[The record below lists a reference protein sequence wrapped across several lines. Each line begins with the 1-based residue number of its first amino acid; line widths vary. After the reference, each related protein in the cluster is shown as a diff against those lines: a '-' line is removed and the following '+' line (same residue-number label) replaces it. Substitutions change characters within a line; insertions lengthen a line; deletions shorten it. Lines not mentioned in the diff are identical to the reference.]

1 MQHRHNHQEAR
12 GQYNRLAGHARADEV
27 PDVAGG
33 GGRKRAPGVI
43 RVLDADV
50 AARIAAGEVIER
62 PFSIVRELIDNALD
76 AGASEVDVQ
85 LHSGGLG
92 RIAVHDNGS
101 GIARSELERTGL
113 RHATSKI
120 GDEHDLQRVTT
131 LGFRG
136 EALASIAAC
145 ARLEVVTRTRAAA
158 TAARLVADSRE
169 RRIGGAAA
177 APGTR
182 IQVTRLFADLPAR
195 RRFLRRPGT
204 ETTMCRRMVL
214 EKALAHPRVVFRL
227 SVDGEPDTTLT
238 TAELRHRVADVL
250 GSPVAPDDLFE
261 ARRDF
266 GEFQVTV
273 IGARPELARRDRSR
287 LMVFVNRRRIQ
298 QYGLMQ
304 AVEYGYGAIV
314 PGGKYPIACLFVEIA
329 PHLVDFNVHPAKR
342 EARFRN
348 LAPLHQ
354 AVVGVTRQV
363 ADRFGHRSPL
373 PPPQVASGLLPFRGY
388 GDGAQS
394 GSSPRAPR
402 ASVADPPRSYTS
414 GTPTGAAGSGS
425 GQAAAGSAAQGPG
438 SAAQPAVSGP
448 LGVITPG
455 PAAVTDRVLLPER
468 RSVVRYIGQA
478 LGTFLL
484 VEIDRTLYF
493 VDQHAAHE
501 RVLYER
507 LRRRSF
513 AVQQLLLP
521 IELELDTDAADALR
535 DARDRL
541 GRLGIVVEMEAG
553 RPRRIIALA
562 EPLHQLPADWLA
574 EYVAGMRGSEADLER
589 AVLADIACK
598 LAVKDGEVLDHEA
611 AVAIARESFAIDLQH
626 CPHGRPL
633 WYSVTRA
640 QVSAQVGRPAT
651 R

>member
-1 MQHRHNHQEAR
+1 MT
-12 GQYNRLAGHARADEV
+12 AD
-27 PDVAGG
+27 PGA
-33 GGRKRAPGVI
+33 GVI

-76 AGASEVDVQ
+76 AGASEIDVQ
-85 LHSGGLG
+85 LHSGGVG
-92 RIAVHDNGS
+92 QIAVHDNGR
-101 GIARSELERTGL
+101 GIARSDLERTGV

-120 GDEHDLQRVTT
+120 SDEHDLQHVTT

-158 TAARLVADSRE
+158 QAARLIADSRE
-169 RRIGGAAA
+169 RRISGAAA

-204 ETTMCRRMVL
+204 ETTLCRRMVL
-214 EKALAHPRVVFRL
+214 EKALANPQVTFRL
-227 SVDGEPDTTLT
+227 SVDGEADTALT
-238 TAELRHRVADVL
+238 AAELRQRVADVL
-250 GSPVAPDDLFE
+250 GSPVVPGDLFE
-261 ARRDF
+261 AQRNF
-266 GEFQVTV
+266 AEFQVTV

-298 QYGLMQ
+298 QFGLVQ
-304 AVEYGYGAIV
+304 ALEYGYGAIL
-314 PGGKYPIACLFVEIA
+314 PGGRHPIACLFVELA

-354 AVVGVTRQV
+354 AVVRVVQQA
-363 ADRFGHRSPL
+363 ADQFGHRSPL
-373 PPPQVASGLLPFRGY
+373 PPPQVESEPLPFRGH
-388 GDGAQS
+388 GDGAHS
-394 GSSPRAPR
+394 GSSPPR
-402 ASVADPPRSYTS
+402 SSVADPPLAYADDVPGAS
-414 GTPTGAAGSGS
+414 TGAGSGP
-425 GQAAAGSAAQGPG
+425 GTAASAAPVP
-438 SAAQPAVSGP
+438 AAQTVATGP

-455 PAAVTDRVLLPER
+455 PATAAAGATLPDQ
-468 RSVVRYIGQA
+468 SSGMRYIGQS
-478 LGTFLL
+478 LGMFLL
-484 VEIDRTLYF
+484 VEIGRTLYF

-507 LRRRSF
+507 LRQRAF
-513 AVQQLLLP
+513 AIQQLLIP
-521 IELELDTDAADALR
+521 IELDLDQAAGDALR
-535 DARDRL
+535 EARDLL
-541 GRLGIVVEMEAG
+541 GDLGIVVELEAG
-553 RPRRIIALA
+553 RPRRITALA
-562 EPLHQLPADWLA
+562 EPLHQLPAAWLA

-589 AVLADIACK
+589 AMLANLACK
-598 LAVKDGEVLDHEA
+598 LAVKDGEVLDNEA
-611 AVAIARESFAIDLQH
+611 ALAIARESFAIDLQH

-633 WYSVTRA
+633 WYSVTRE
-640 QVSAQVGRPAT
+640 QISAQVGRSST

>member
-1 MQHRHNHQEAR
+1 MT
-12 GQYNRLAGHARADEV
+12 AD
-27 PDVAGG
+27 PGA
-33 GGRKRAPGVI
+33 GVI

-76 AGASEVDVQ
+76 AGASEIDVQ
-85 LHSGGLG
+85 LHSGGVG
-92 RIAVHDNGS
+92 QIAVHDNGR
-101 GIARSELERTGL
+101 GIARSDLERTGV

-120 GDEHDLQRVTT
+120 SDEHDLQHVTT

-158 TAARLVADSRE
+158 QAARLIADSRE
-169 RRIGGAAA
+169 RRISGAAA

-204 ETTMCRRMVL
+204 ETTLCRRMVL
-214 EKALAHPRVVFRL
+214 EKALAHPQVTFRL
-227 SVDGEPDTTLT
+227 SVDGEADTALT
-238 TAELRHRVADVL
+238 AAELRQRVADVL
-250 GSPVAPDDLFE
+250 GSPVVPGDLFE
-261 ARRDF
+261 AQRNF
-266 GEFQVTV
+266 AEFQVTV

-298 QYGLMQ
+298 QFGLVQ
-304 AVEYGYGAIV
+304 ALEYGYGAIL
-314 PGGKYPIACLFVEIA
+314 PGGRHPIACLFVELA

-354 AVVGVTRQV
+354 AVVRVVQQA
-363 ADRFGHRSPL
+363 ADQFGHRSPL
-373 PPPQVASGLLPFRGY
+373 PPPQVESEPLPFRGH
-388 GDGAQS
+388 GDGAHS
-394 GSSPRAPR
+394 GSSPPR
-402 ASVADPPRSYTS
+402 SSVADPPLAYADDIPGAS
-414 GTPTGAAGSGS
+414 TGAGSGPV
-425 GQAAAGSAAQGPG
+425 AAASAAPVP
-438 SAAQPAVSGP
+438 AAQTVATGP

-455 PAAVTDRVLLPER
+455 PATAAAGATLPDQ
-468 RSVVRYIGQA
+468 SSGMRYIGQS
-478 LGTFLL
+478 LGMFLL
-484 VEIDRTLYF
+484 VEIGRTLYF

-507 LRRRSF
+507 LRQRAF
-513 AVQQLLLP
+513 AIQQLLIP
-521 IELELDTDAADALR
+521 IELDLDQAAGDALR
-535 DARDRL
+535 EARDLL
-541 GRLGIVVEMEAG
+541 GDLGIVVELEAG
-553 RPRRIIALA
+553 RPRRITALA
-562 EPLHQLPADWLA
+562 EPLHQLPAAWLA

-589 AVLADIACK
+589 AMLANLACK
-598 LAVKDGEVLDHEA
+598 LAVKDGEVLDNEA
-611 AVAIARESFAIDLQH
+611 ALAIARESFAIDLQH

-633 WYSVTRA
+633 WYSVTRE
-640 QVSAQVGRPAT
+640 QISAQVGRSST

>member
-1 MQHRHNHQEAR
+1 MT
-12 GQYNRLAGHARADEV
+12 AD
-27 PDVAGG
+27 PGA
-33 GGRKRAPGVI
+33 GVI

-76 AGASEVDVQ
+76 AGASAIDVQ
-85 LHSGGLG
+85 LHSGGVG
-92 RIAVHDNGS
+92 QIAVHDNGR
-101 GIARSELERTGL
+101 GIARSDLERTGV

-120 GDEHDLQRVTT
+120 SDEHDLQHVTT

-158 TAARLVADSRE
+158 QAARLIADSRE
-169 RRIGGAAA
+169 RRISGAAA

-204 ETTMCRRMVL
+204 ETTLCRRMVL
-214 EKALAHPRVVFRL
+214 EKALAHPQVTFRL
-227 SVDGEPDTTLT
+227 SVDGEADTVLT
-238 TAELRHRVADVL
+238 AAELRHRVADVL
-250 GSPVAPDDLFE
+250 GSPVVPGDLFE
-261 ARRDF
+261 AQRNF
-266 GEFQVTV
+266 AEFQVTV

-298 QYGLMQ
+298 QYGLVQ
-304 AVEYGYGAIV
+304 ALEYGYGAIL
-314 PGGKYPIACLFVEIA
+314 PGGRHPIACLFVEIA

-354 AVVGVTRQV
+354 AVVRVVQQA
-363 ADRFGHRSPL
+363 ADQFGHRSPL
-373 PPPQVASGLLPFRGY
+373 PPPQVQSGSLPFRGH
-388 GDGAQS
+388 GDGAHS
-394 GSSPRAPR
+394 GSSSPRS
-402 ASVADPPRSYTS
+402 SVADPPLAYADDIPGAS
-414 GTPTGAAGSGS
+414 TGAGSGPV
-425 GQAAAGSAAQGPG
+425 AAASAAPVP
-438 SAAQPAVSGP
+438 AAQTVATGP

-455 PAAVTDRVLLPER
+455 PATAAAGATLPDQ
-468 RSVVRYIGQA
+468 SSGMRYIGQS
-478 LGTFLL
+478 LGMFLL
-484 VEIDRTLYF
+484 VEIGRTLYF

-507 LRRRSF
+507 LRQRAF
-513 AVQQLLLP
+513 AIQQLLIP
-521 IELELDTDAADALR
+521 IELDLDQAAGDALR
-535 DARDRL
+535 EARDLL
-541 GRLGIVVEMEAG
+541 GDLGIVVELEAG
-553 RPRRIIALA
+553 RPRRITALA
-562 EPLHQLPADWLA
+562 EPLHQLPAAWLA

-589 AVLADIACK
+589 AMLANLACK
-598 LAVKDGEVLDHEA
+598 LAVKDGEVLDNEA
-611 AVAIARESFAIDLQH
+611 ALAIARESFAIDLQH

-633 WYSVTRA
+633 WYSVTRE
-640 QVSAQVGRPAT
+640 QISAQVGRSST

>member
-1 MQHRHNHQEAR
+1 MT
-12 GQYNRLAGHARADEV
+12 AD
-27 PDVAGG
+27 PGA
-33 GGRKRAPGVI
+33 GVI

-76 AGASEVDVQ
+76 AGASAIDVQ
-85 LHSGGLG
+85 LHSGGVG
-92 RIAVHDNGS
+92 QIAVHDNGR
-101 GIARSELERTGL
+101 GIARSDLERTGV

-120 GDEHDLQRVTT
+120 SDEHDLQHVTT

-158 TAARLVADSRE
+158 QAARLIADSRE
-169 RRIGGAAA
+169 RRISGAAA

-204 ETTMCRRMVL
+204 ETTLCRRMVL
-214 EKALAHPRVVFRL
+214 EKALAHPQVTFRL
-227 SVDGEPDTTLT
+227 SVDGEADTALT
-238 TAELRHRVADVL
+238 AAELRQRVADVL
-250 GSPVAPDDLFE
+250 GSPVVPGDLFE
-261 ARRDF
+261 AQRNF
-266 GEFQVTV
+266 AEFQVTV

-298 QYGLMQ
+298 QFGLVQ
-304 AVEYGYGAIV
+304 ALEYGYGAIL
-314 PGGKYPIACLFVEIA
+314 PGGRHPIACLFVELA

-354 AVVGVTRQV
+354 AVVRVVQQA
-363 ADRFGHRSPL
+363 ADQFGHRSPL
-373 PPPQVASGLLPFRGY
+373 PPPQVESEPLPFRGH
-388 GDGAQS
+388 GDGAHS
-394 GSSPRAPR
+394 GSSPPR
-402 ASVADPPRSYTS
+402 SSVADPPLAYADDIPGAS
-414 GTPTGAAGSGS
+414 TGAGSGPV
-425 GQAAAGSAAQGPG
+425 AAASAAPVP
-438 SAAQPAVSGP
+438 AAQTVATGP

-455 PAAVTDRVLLPER
+455 PATAAAGATLPDQ
-468 RSVVRYIGQA
+468 SSGMRYIGQS
-478 LGTFLL
+478 LGMFLL
-484 VEIDRTLYF
+484 VEIGRTLYF

-507 LRRRSF
+507 LRQRAF
-513 AVQQLLLP
+513 AIQQLLIP
-521 IELELDTDAADALR
+521 IELDLDQAAGDALR
-535 DARDRL
+535 EARDLL
-541 GRLGIVVEMEAG
+541 GDLGIVVELEAG
-553 RPRRIIALA
+553 RPRRITALA
-562 EPLHQLPADWLA
+562 EPLHQLPAAWLA

-589 AVLADIACK
+589 AMLANLACK
-598 LAVKDGEVLDHEA
+598 LAVKDGEVLDNEA
-611 AVAIARESFAIDLQH
+611 ALAIARESFAIDLQH

-633 WYSVTRA
+633 WYSVTRE
-640 QVSAQVGRPAT
+640 QISAQVGRSST

>member
-1 MQHRHNHQEAR
+1 MT
-12 GQYNRLAGHARADEV
+12 AD
-27 PDVAGG
+27 PGA
-33 GGRKRAPGVI
+33 GVI

-76 AGASEVDVQ
+76 AGASAIDVQ
-85 LHSGGLG
+85 LHSGGVG
-92 RIAVHDNGS
+92 QIAVHDNGR
-101 GIARSELERTGL
+101 GIARSDLERTGV

-120 GDEHDLQRVTT
+120 SDEHDLQHVTT

-158 TAARLVADSRE
+158 QAARLIADSRE
-169 RRIGGAAA
+169 RRISGAAA

-204 ETTMCRRMVL
+204 ETTLCRRMVL
-214 EKALAHPRVVFRL
+214 EKALAHPQVTFRL
-227 SVDGEPDTTLT
+227 SVDGEADTALT
-238 TAELRHRVADVL
+238 AAELRQRVADVL
-250 GSPVAPDDLFE
+250 GSPVVPGDLFE
-261 ARRDF
+261 AQRNF
-266 GEFQVTV
+266 AEFQVTV

-298 QYGLMQ
+298 QFGLVQ
-304 AVEYGYGAIV
+304 ALEYGYGAIL
-314 PGGKYPIACLFVEIA
+314 PGGRHPIACLFVELA

-354 AVVGVTRQV
+354 AVVRVVQQA
-363 ADRFGHRSPL
+363 ADQFGHRSPL
-373 PPPQVASGLLPFRGY
+373 PPPQVESEPLPFRGH
-388 GDGAQS
+388 GDGAHS
-394 GSSPRAPR
+394 GSSPPR
-402 ASVADPPRSYTS
+402 SSVADPPLAYADDIPGAS
-414 GTPTGAAGSGS
+414 TGAGSGPV
-425 GQAAAGSAAQGPG
+425 AAASAAPVP
-438 SAAQPAVSGP
+438 AAQTVATGP

-455 PAAVTDRVLLPER
+455 PATAAAGATLPDQ
-468 RSVVRYIGQA
+468 SSGMRYIGQS
-478 LGTFLL
+478 LGMFLL
-484 VEIDRTLYF
+484 VEIGRTLYF

-507 LRRRSF
+507 LRQRAF
-513 AVQQLLLP
+513 AIQQLLLP
-521 IELELDTDAADALR
+521 IELDLDQAAGDALR
-535 DARDRL
+535 EARDLL
-541 GRLGIVVEMEAG
+541 GDLGIVVELEAG
-553 RPRRIIALA
+553 RPRRITALA
-562 EPLHQLPADWLA
+562 EPLHQLPAAWLA

-589 AVLADIACK
+589 AMLANLACK
-598 LAVKDGEVLDHEA
+598 LAVKDGEVLDNEA
-611 AVAIARESFAIDLQH
+611 ALAIARESFAIDLQH

-633 WYSVTRA
+633 WYSVTRE
-640 QVSAQVGRPAT
+640 QISAQVGRSST

>member
-1 MQHRHNHQEAR
+1 MTADPGAGAGAR
-12 GQYNRLAGHARADEV
+12 QARTD
-27 PDVAGG
+27 
-33 GGRKRAPGVI
+33 GVI

-76 AGASEVDVQ
+76 AGASEIDVQ
-85 LHSGGLG
+85 LHSGGVG
-92 RIAVHDNGS
+92 QIAVHDNGR
-101 GIARSELERTGL
+101 GIARSDLERTGV

-120 GDEHDLQRVTT
+120 SDEHDLQHVTT

-158 TAARLVADSRE
+158 QAARLIADSRE
-169 RRIGGAAA
+169 RRISGAAA

-204 ETTMCRRMVL
+204 ETTLCRRMVL
-214 EKALAHPRVVFRL
+214 EKALAHPQVTFRL
-227 SVDGEPDTTLT
+227 SVDGEADTVLT
-238 TAELRHRVADVL
+238 AAELRHRVADVL
-250 GSPVAPDDLFE
+250 GSPVVPGDLFE
-261 ARRDF
+261 AQRNF
-266 GEFQVTV
+266 AEFQVTV

-298 QYGLMQ
+298 QYGLVQ
-304 AVEYGYGAIV
+304 ALEYGYGAIL
-314 PGGKYPIACLFVEIA
+314 PGGRHPIACLFVEIA

-354 AVVGVTRQV
+354 AVVRVVQQA
-363 ADRFGHRSPL
+363 ADQFGHRSPL
-373 PPPQVASGLLPFRGY
+373 PPPQAESESLPFRGH
-388 GDGAQS
+388 GDRAHS
-394 GSSPRAPR
+394 GSSSPRS
-402 ASVADPPRSYTS
+402 SVADPPLAY
-414 GTPTGAAGSGS
+414 ADDVAG
-425 GQAAAGSAAQGPG
+425 
-438 SAAQPAVSGP
+438 AAQPVATVP

-455 PAAVTDRVLLPER
+455 PAAAAGATLPDQ
-468 RSVVRYIGQA
+468 SSGMRYIGQS
-478 LGTFLL
+478 LGMFLL
-484 VEIDRTLYF
+484 VEIGRTLYF

-507 LRRRSF
+507 LRRRAF
-513 AVQQLLLP
+513 AIQQLLLP
-521 IELELDTDAADALR
+521 IELDLDQAAGDALR
-535 DARDRL
+535 EARDLL
-541 GRLGIVVEMEAG
+541 GDLGIVVELEAG
-553 RPRRIIALA
+553 RPRRITALA
-562 EPLHQLPADWLA
+562 EPLHQLPAAWLA

-589 AVLADIACK
+589 AMLANLACK
-598 LAVKDGEVLDHEA
+598 LAVKDGEVLDYEA
-611 AVAIARESFAIDLQH
+611 ALAIARESFAIDLQH

-633 WYSVTRA
+633 WYSVTRE
-640 QVSAQVGRPAT
+640 QISAQVGRSST

>member
-1 MQHRHNHQEAR
+1 MTADPGAGAGAR
-12 GQYNRLAGHARADEV
+12 PAPAD
-27 PDVAGG
+27 
-33 GGRKRAPGVI
+33 GVI

-62 PFSIVRELIDNALD
+62 PFSIVRELLDNALD
-76 AGASEVDVQ
+76 AGASEIDVQ
-85 LHSGGLG
+85 LHSGGVG
-92 RIAVHDNGS
+92 QIAVHDNGR
-101 GIARSELERTGL
+101 GIARSDLERTGV

-120 GDEHDLQRVTT
+120 SDEHDLQHVTT

-158 TAARLVADSRE
+158 QAARLIADSRE
-169 RRIGGAAA
+169 RRISGAAA

-204 ETTMCRRMVL
+204 ETTLCRRMVL
-214 EKALAHPRVVFRL
+214 EKALAHPQVTFRL
-227 SVDGEPDTTLT
+227 SVDGEADTALT
-238 TAELRHRVADVL
+238 AAELRHRVADVL
-250 GSPVAPDDLFE
+250 GSPVVPGDLFE
-261 ARRDF
+261 AQRNF
-266 GEFQVTV
+266 AEFQVTV

-298 QYGLMQ
+298 QYGLVQ
-304 AVEYGYGAIV
+304 ALEYGYGAIL
-314 PGGKYPIACLFVEIA
+314 PGGRHPIACLFVELA

-354 AVVGVTRQV
+354 AVVRVVQQA
-363 ADRFGHRSPL
+363 ADQFGHRSPL
-373 PPPQVASGLLPFRGY
+373 PPPQAQAGSLPLPPPQPQSGSLPFRGH
-388 GDGAQS
+388 GDRANS
-394 GSSPRAPR
+394 GSSSPRS
-402 ASVADPPRSYTS
+402 SVADPPLAY
-414 GTPTGAAGSGS
+414 ADDV
-425 GQAAAGSAAQGPG
+425 PG
-438 SAAQPAVSGP
+438 AAQPVATGP

-455 PAAVTDRVLLPER
+455 PATAAAGATLPDQ
-468 RSVVRYIGQA
+468 SSGVRYIGQS
-478 LGTFLL
+478 LGMFLL
-484 VEIDRTLYF
+484 VEIGRTLYF

-513 AVQQLLLP
+513 AIQQLLLP
-521 IELELDTDAADALR
+521 IELDLDQAAGDALR
-535 DARDRL
+535 EARDLL
-541 GRLGIVVEMEAG
+541 GDLGIVVELEAG
-553 RPRRIIALA
+553 RPRRITALA
-562 EPLHQLPADWLA
+562 EPLHRLPAAWLA

-589 AVLADIACK
+589 AMLANLACK
-598 LAVKDGEVLDHEA
+598 LAVKDGEVLDYEA
-611 AVAIARESFAIDLQH
+611 ALAIARESFAIDLQH

-633 WYSVTRA
+633 WYSVTRE
-640 QVSAQVGRPAT
+640 QISAQVGRSST